1 VFSFSSVFPAS
12 KQRPRFYEKEE
23 LTHEE
28 VDGGEEGE
36 ELRSAGPEG
45 RTRGGGGEDRCH
57 VKLRHDGGE
66 ECRGQI
72 IQALRSGLA
81 TGFFELLPIS
91 SSLVIFCRLYRTCWF
106 ESCRRV
112 CFDFPHVADFYWQYY
127 IIKNNLNYIILENCL
142 EYYICLRLPTI
153 INEIIK
159 LLYPC

>member
-1 VFSFSSVFPAS
+1 MFSFSVVFPAS
-12 KQRPRFYEKEE
+12 KQRPRFYEKEK

-81 TGFFELLPIS
+81 GRHFGFGYGFLRIAPD
-91 SSLVIFCRLYRTCWF
+91 LVVTSHFLYAIGTAGLVGLGAVVECAFIFPT
-106 ESCRRV
+106 
-112 CFDFPHVADFYWQYY
+112 WQ
-127 IIKNNLNYIILENCL
+127 IFIGRI
-142 EYYICLRLPTI
+142 T
-153 INEIIK
+153 
-159 LLYPC
+159 